1 MYQPTRS
8 FISIVHFNNA
18 VYNYSNKSI
27 LDKSILFTLN
37 SEATIDNCPPGR
49 ILYDTGHTLIPRQ
62 TGLTYTMVSIFDTIS
77 GLSGYINPKSYH
89 FIEEKITDGPKV
101 PYKGVINIS
110 SIVSYKTPLNISQY
124 VKETT
129 NNEISTEEIST
140 EEISTKEYTIM
151 GSELIESDVI
161 THNKYYVTDYNSI
174 SYSICVIGI
183 YIAFI
188 VQALIIP
195 YLLSISN

>member
-1 MYQPTRS
+1 
-8 FISIVHFNNA
+8 
-18 VYNYSNKSI
+18 
-27 LDKSILFTLN
+27 
-37 SEATIDNCPPGR
+37 
-49 ILYDTGHTLIPRQ
+49 
-62 TGLTYTMVSIFDTIS
+62 
-77 GLSGYINPKSYH
+77 
-89 FIEEKITDGPKV
+89 
-101 PYKGVINIS
+101 
-110 SIVSYKTPLNISQY
+110 
-124 VKETT
+124 
-129 NNEISTEEIST
+129 
-140 EEISTKEYTIM
+140 M